1 MVVFAEIQSAL
12 IVGARAEERQNSE
25 NERDSERIDGEFGD
39 RVLKALNN
47 TKEQKKMRVVF
58 LVLVASTILNAE
70 ISGTVKI
77 IFV

>member
-12 IVGARAEERQNSE
+12 IVGAGGEERQNSE

-47 TKEQKKMRVVF
+47 TKEQKK
-58 LVLVASTILNAE
+58 I
-70 ISGTVKI
+70 K
-77 IFV
+77 